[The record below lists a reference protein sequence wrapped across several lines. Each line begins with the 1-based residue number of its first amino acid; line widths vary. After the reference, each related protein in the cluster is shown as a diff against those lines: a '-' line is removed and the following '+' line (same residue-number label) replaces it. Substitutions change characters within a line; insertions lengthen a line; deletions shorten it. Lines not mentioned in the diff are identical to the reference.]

1 MIPYLA
7 VLALL
12 VAGLAHATPQDTSSD
27 AWSTIAGTV
36 TGGLAVVA
44 GSLYARKRTR
54 ARGRT
59 GSDADR

>member
-12 VAGLAHATPQDTSSD
+12 VAGLVYATPRHTSSD
-27 AWSTIAGTV
+27 DWSTIASVV

-44 GSLYARKRTR
+44 GSLYARKRSR
-54 ARGRT
+54 ARGR
-59 GSDADR
+59 DPVRC